1 MNMCAIYVRQL
12 TCIKMFISHTGL
24 REPEKFS
31 DLPVVTQQVL
41 VTTQVVNAT
50 EMFGSDRIVQ
60 QKDIGP
66 RMGSTA

>member
-1 MNMCAIYVRQL
+1 
-12 TCIKMFISHTGL
+12 MFISHIGL

-31 DLPVVTQQVL
+31 YLLVVTQQVSNQQTL
-41 VTTQVVNAT
+41 VTIQVV
-50 EMFGSDRIVQ
+50 MKLKCFGSDRIVQ